1 MKRLLSLAVVLVSV
15 AQPHAVLAAG
25 SVQQIKTEKDAKP
38 ETGATF
44 KPAPYDDKLVQLA
57 EILGSLDF
65 IRNLCERGTEPQWK
79 TMMGQLLDSDAKEE
93 PARREKLTAAY
104 NRGHR
109 TFSAIQTTC
118 STQLRATAERYR
130 IEGATLATE
139 IATRYGN

>member
-1 MKRLLSLAVVLVSV
+1 MSLAVVLVSV

-104 NRGHR
+104 NRGYR